1 MMALNPSQEGR
12 AVSMVRASDNRTGQ
26 DATAQDD
33 DPDAPVAVP
42 QWAPEPHHGLVSLM
56 DPVERRATGNNI
68 LFLSLYLILF
78 AFFIVLNARAEIS
91 TVRTEAVLSG
101 LGLPVTPRPETVDRP
116 MVLVA
121 DELEQRLGDI
131 FGRELAPDL
140 AVLATGDGALV
151 VSLPLRRVFR
161 DDTAVLRTQRLSVMR
176 RMAEVLAGL
185 GRTDGLTLTL
195 VVPPDP
201 SSDLAIRRAAALGR
215 DLVRAG
221 VDAESFTVRIE
232 DQGTPADLRLVLVRA
247 GEGRT

>member
-12 AVSMVRASDNRTGQ
+12 AVSMARASDNRTGQ
-26 DATAQDD
+26 DATAPDD

-78 AFFIVLNARAEIS
+78 AFFIVLNARADIS

-131 FGRELAPDL
+131 FGR
-140 AVLATGDGALV
+140 GNNGH
-151 VSLPLRRVFR
+151 RYHK
-161 DDTAVLRTQRLSVMR
+161 RTSSAHWNQDRLTSPEEHAHKR
-176 RMAEVLAGL
+176 RMGWM
-185 GRTDGLTLTL
+185 
-195 VVPPDP
+195 
-201 SSDLAIRRAAALGR
+201 
-215 DLVRAG
+215 
-221 VDAESFTVRIE
+221 
-232 DQGTPADLRLVLVRA
+232 
-247 GEGRT
+247 